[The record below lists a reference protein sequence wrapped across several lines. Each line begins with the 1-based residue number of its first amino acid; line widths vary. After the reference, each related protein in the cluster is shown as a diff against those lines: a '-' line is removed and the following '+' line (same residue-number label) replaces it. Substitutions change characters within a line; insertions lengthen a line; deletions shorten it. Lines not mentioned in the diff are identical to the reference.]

1 MSKVETD
8 EIDDKVTLQWN
19 VVYFE
24 PKDLNQ
30 DELEKIIIAIYEY
43 QEQGERVCI
52 GKLQISYN
60 KLRENV
66 EKGYFYQYTISEN
79 MQILIDRIQI
89 KQKESFLD
97 YILGGCEI
105 VVGFG
110 VGFAADQKEQTQ
122 NSEDKIKA
130 METIGSFLESYNS
143 DTYMNVYGFNG
154 KLPGTS
160 NHTSRCFALNGKFF
174 NPDVRQDHLIETY

>member
-66 EKGYFYQYTISEN
+66 EKGYFY
-79 MQILIDRIQI
+79 
-89 KQKESFLD
+89 
-97 YILGGCEI
+97 
-105 VVGFG
+105 
-110 VGFAADQKEQTQ
+110 
-122 NSEDKIKA
+122 
-130 METIGSFLESYNS
+130 
-143 DTYMNVYGFNG
+143 
-154 KLPGTS
+154 
-160 NHTSRCFALNGKFF
+160 
-174 NPDVRQDHLIETY
+174 